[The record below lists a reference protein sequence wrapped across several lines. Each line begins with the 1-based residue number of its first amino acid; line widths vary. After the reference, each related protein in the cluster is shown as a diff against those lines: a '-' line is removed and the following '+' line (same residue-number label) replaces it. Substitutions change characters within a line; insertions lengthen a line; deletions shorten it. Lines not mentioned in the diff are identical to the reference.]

1 MGQAEAI
8 NKGFSRST
16 GDYIA
21 WLNSDDLY
29 QPGAIQKAVKALQ
42 DHPDAS
48 MVFSNVLSI
57 DADGEPFNLM
67 TYGDWGLLDLMCFNI
82 VGQAGVFMRRS
93 DVVKVGMLDL
103 SYRFMLDH
111 HLWLR
116 IAQLGKPVYI
126 PETWASARMH
136 AKAKNVALA
145 RGFGEESYQLAA
157 WMPYQPGLAALY
169 KKNHHRIW
177 AGANRMM
184 GRYLMDGGEPWS
196 ALRAYFRS
204 FMQFPPTAGKRMAA
218 DWICS
223 RQSDL

>member
-1 MGQAEAI
+1 
-8 NKGFSRST
+8 
-16 GDYIA
+16 
-21 WLNSDDLY
+21 
-29 QPGAIQKAVKALQ
+29 
-42 DHPDAS
+42 

-145 RGFGEESYQLAA
+145 RGFGEESYHCCLDAVPPGWLPDIRSSTPHWGGQSNDGTLFNGGRDLSACGNFRRFMHFHHCCKSLAA
-157 WMPYQPGLAALY
+157 IGY
-169 KKNHHRIW
+169 
-177 AGANRMM
+177 AG
-184 GRYLMDGGEPWS
+184 
-196 ALRAYFRS
+196 
-204 FMQFPPTAGKRMAA
+204 
-218 DWICS
+218 
-223 RQSDL
+223 RQSCSLMLITTQNIWNPKTESSQDMNPHQANDE